1 MCDRNKRKAV
11 TRIEKIYVR
20 TYTERKI
27 KRWRKEAL
35 AKVNKRKNIEE
46 GKEYEEIFK
55 RNDRYY
61 GTYYPYI
68 ITKSGVCGGECIV
81 KGIDRITNFETT
93 DI

>member
-1 MCDRNKRKAV
+1 MRNFYDMIREQEADRL
-11 TRIEKIYVR
+11 
-20 TYTERKI
+20 
-27 KRWRKEAL
+27 AL
-35 AKVNKRKNIEE
+35 IEE

>member
-1 MCDRNKRKAV
+1 MKKLGGKRCCLAFLNRDKSCV
-11 TRIEKIYVR
+11 TEISEKLSHV
-20 TYTERKI
+20 
-27 KRWRKEAL
+27 L
-35 AKVNKRKNIEE
+35 
-46 GKEYEEIFK
+46 KEYEEIFK